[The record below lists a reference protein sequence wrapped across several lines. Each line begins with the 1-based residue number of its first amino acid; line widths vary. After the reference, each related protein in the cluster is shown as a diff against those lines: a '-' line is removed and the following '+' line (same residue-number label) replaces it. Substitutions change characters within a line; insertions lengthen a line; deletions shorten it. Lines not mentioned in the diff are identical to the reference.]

1 MKPEKV
7 EWFRAALERMDS
19 PLKVIKLMYD
29 LLLSGEGHAVIGSK
43 NSMKANTYRDR
54 FGESSDGSVKY
65 EFTLSNGKKDY
76 QTTRPAKAGEKVEVD
91 TNTAAAKY
99 QLDNPL
105 RKVKSVKVVDK
116 PKEEKTQVTNE
127 DVEHYIE
134 ELERAGY
141 NIREEKTRLD
151 PKCWKGYRKA
161 GTKMKGDVR
170 VNNCV
175 PIKKKV
181 DEYGAANGPPNLN
194 KSDIKRMMPEPV
206 AEQIPT
212 ISDPNPR
219 EQPHPADQA
228 IGALRT
234 IKKLAGI
241 DRDDVQNAVNQ
252 EITNVVR
259 SPQDASSKNVSII
272 NRLFGPRQ

>member
-1 MKPEKV
+1 
-7 EWFRAALERMDS
+7 
-19 PLKVIKLMYD
+19 
-29 LLLSGEGHAVIGSK
+29 
-43 NSMKANTYRDR
+43 
-54 FGESSDGSVKY
+54 
-65 EFTLSNGKKDY
+65 
-76 QTTRPAKAGEKVEVD
+76 
-91 TNTAAAKY
+91 
-99 QLDNPL
+99 
-105 RKVKSVKVVDK
+105 
-116 PKEEKTQVTNE
+116 
-127 DVEHYIE
+127 
-134 ELERAGY
+134 
-141 NIREEKTRLD
+141 
-151 PKCWKGYRKA
+151 
-161 GTKMKGDVR
+161 
-170 VNNCV
+170 
-175 PIKKKV
+175 
-181 DEYGAANGPPNLN
+181 
-194 KSDIKRMMPEPV
+194 MMPEPV